1 MTGPLLRIV
10 GDRNPS
16 TVKVAIL
23 KTLGRVLI
31 KGGPALRAFVP
42 QFQTTFVKALSDPS
56 RQVRVEAIAALSLL
70 MPLATRV
77 DPLIKELVAGSL
89 GRNVN
94 VEGLAA
100 TVVQTATL
108 DALAAVLEQGGSKVK
123 LPDSV
128 PAALDA
134 SKQLLVHPDEG
145 IRESAAKVMGM
156 SCAMLGVEMTQE
168 LLLSDVFVDSG
179 KDGESTIRHGRACAI
194 RRILVSTTRF
204 KIDPAILERLTKVS
218 LELIKDEKS
227 IVREPGFA
235 ALGAAIGRT
244 ASPKNTLKGCE
255 AELLKVMRDTKET
268 LEIHRAVA
276 RCLCVALLVVD
287 KATQRVDFLGLNM
300 MDACLNMAL
309 KGMQRV
315 QYSFY
320 DVLWLALN
328 VQEGEAGLNRY
339 CELTLFDNQRAI
351 KSLHSKVLSR
361 MKEITT
367 LER

>member
-1 MTGPLLRIV
+1 
-10 GDRNPS
+10 
-16 TVKVAIL
+16 
-23 KTLGRVLI
+23 
-31 KGGPALRAFVP
+31 
-42 QFQTTFVKALSDPS
+42 
-56 RQVRVEAIAALSLL
+56 
-70 MPLATRV
+70 
-77 DPLIKELVAGSL
+77 
-89 GRNVN
+89 
-94 VEGLAA
+94 
-100 TVVQTATL
+100 
-108 DALAAVLEQGGSKVK
+108 
-123 LPDSV
+123 
-128 PAALDA
+128 
-134 SKQLLVHPDEG
+134 
-145 IRESAAKVMGM
+145 
-156 SCAMLGVEMTQE
+156 
-168 LLLSDVFVDSG
+168 
-179 KDGESTIRHGRACAI
+179 
-194 RRILVSTTRF
+194 
-204 KIDPAILERLTKVS
+204 
-218 LELIKDEKS
+218 
-227 IVREPGFA
+227 
-235 ALGAAIGRT
+235 
-244 ASPKNTLKGCE
+244 
-255 AELLKVMRDTKET
+255 MRDTKET